1 MRIIIAVAVAAIAF
15 FELCLTGRADCA
27 WRLARKDQR
36 RESIYYGKTRQ
47 TADRRAVAAD

>member
-1 MRIIIAVAVAAIAF
+1 MRIIVAIAVAAIAL

-36 RESIYYGKTRQ
+36 RESLYGKTRQ